1 VGDQGCETTRDVTS
15 AELGGKTV
23 NRLTYLL
30 WLLLGLA
37 LVGCSGQTHPH
48 SHPALPAST
57 SPPALYDNLGTYR
70 QAITTSSPQAQAYFD
85 QGLRLLYAFNRVE
98 AHRAFREAARLD
110 PGCAMCYWGI
120 AMTAGSNYNSPT
132 DGERERVAWEAIQ
145 RARALAGRV
154 TDRERA
160 TIEALATRHSP
171 DPKAD
176 RAPLDRAYAD
186 AMRDVTRRFPSDL
199 DAATLYAD
207 ALMNLRPWNLWTQDG
222 KPQPDTE
229 EILRTLER
237 VLAANRNHPGAN
249 HLYIHA
255 VEASPTPQLG
265 IPAADRLGGLIPG
278 AAHIVHMPSHIY
290 FRVGRYADAYAVNVR
305 AVQVDREYF
314 QKGEASPIYRM
325 LYSPHNIDFIWMA
338 ASMEGR
344 SAETIRAA
352 RELAAEAP
360 VEMVR
365 ESPDMENFLA
375 APLFALARFG
385 RWEELLREKAPPEDL
400 YYVRGSWTYA
410 RGLAL
415 AATGKTEQARRE
427 LAELRAIAERV
438 PPDRILASFFKTAD
452 MLRLAADVLAGEIA
466 ARSGDTGAAVKHL
479 TEAIRVQDG
488 QWFTEPPPWYYPV
501 RQSLGAVLLQAGR
514 AAQAEAVYRED
525 LRRNPENGWSLFGL
539 AQSLR
544 VQGKTWEAADAE
556 ARFRKAWPRADVTL
570 TASRF

>member
-1 VGDQGCETTRDVTS
+1 
-15 AELGGKTV
+15 
-23 NRLTYLL
+23 
-30 WLLLGLA
+30 
-37 LVGCSGQTHPH
+37 
-48 SHPALPAST
+48 LPASAAA
-57 SPPALYDNLGTYR
+57 PPLYDNLGSYR
-70 QAITTSSPQAQAYFD
+70 QPITTPSQQAQAYFD
-85 QGLRLLYAFNRVE
+85 QGLRLLYAFNHVE

-110 PGCAMCYWGI
+110 PECAMCYWGV
-120 AMTAGSNYNSPT
+120 AMSAGSNYNSPT
-132 DGERERVAWEAIQ
+132 DRERERVAWEAIQ
-145 RARALAGRV
+145 RARALAYRA

-160 TIEALATRHSP
+160 TIEALAKRHSP

-176 RAPLDRAYAD
+176 RTPLDRAYAD
-186 AMRDVTRRFPSDL
+186 AMREVTQRFPADL

-207 ALMNLRPWNLWTQDG
+207 ALMNLRPWDLWTQDG
-222 KPQPDTE
+222 KPQPETE

-255 VEASPTPQLG
+255 VEASPTPQRG
-265 IPAADRLGGLIPG
+265 IPAADRLGGLMPG

-290 FRVGRYADAYAVNVR
+290 LRVGRYADAHAVNVR
-305 AVQVDREYF
+305 ALQADREYF
-314 QKGEASPIYRM
+314 KKGEVSPVYRM
-325 LYSPHNIDFIWMA
+325 LYYPHNIDFIWIA

-365 ESPDMENFLA
+365 RSPDMENFLA

-385 RWEELLREKAPPEDL
+385 RWEELLMEQAPPEDL
-400 YYVRGSWTYA
+400 PYVSGSWHYA

-438 PPDRILASFFKTAD
+438 SPERIVASFFKTAD

-466 ARSGDTGAAVKHL
+466 ARSGDPDTAVKHL

-488 QWFTEPPPWYYPV
+488 HWFTEPPPWYYPV
-501 RQSLGAVLLQAGR
+501 RQSLGAVLLQAHR
-514 AAQAEAVYRED
+514 AAEAEAVYRED

-544 VQGKTWEAADAE
+544 VQGNTREAAGTE
-556 ARFRKAWPRADVTL
+556 ARFRKAWTRADVTL
-570 TASRF
+570 TTSRF

>member
-1 VGDQGCETTRDVTS
+1 
-15 AELGGKTV
+15 
-23 NRLTYLL
+23 
-30 WLLLGLA
+30 LLGLA

-85 QGLRLLYAFNRVE
+85 QGLRLLYAFNHVE

-145 RARALAGRV
+145 RARGLAGRV

-514 AAQAEAVYRED
+514 AAEAEAVYRED

-544 VQGKTWEAADAE
+544 VQGKTWEAAAAE

>member
-1 VGDQGCETTRDVTS
+1 M
-15 AELGGKTV
+15 
-23 NRLTYLL
+23 NRLTYPLRFFMV
-30 WLLLGLA
+30 LA
-37 LVGCSGQTHPH
+37 LVGCSAQTHPH

-57 SPPALYDNLGTYR
+57 SPPPIYDNLGTYR
-70 QAITTSSPQAQAYFD
+70 QAITTSSPQTQAYFD
-85 QGLRLLYAFNRVE
+85 QGLRLLYGFNHVE

-110 PGCAMCYWGI
+110 PECAMCYWGI

-145 RARALAGRV
+145 KARVLADRV

-160 TIEALATRHSP
+160 TIEALAKRHSP
-171 DPKAD
+171 DSKAD

-186 AMRDVTRRFPSDL
+186 AMREVTRRFPSDL

-222 KPQPDTE
+222 KPQPETE

-255 VEASPTPQLG
+255 VEASSTPELG
-265 IPAADRLGGLIPG
+265 IPAADRLGGLMPG
-278 AAHIVHMPSHIY
+278 VAHIVHMPSHVY
-290 FRVGRYADAYAVNVR
+290 LRVGRYADAYAVNVR

-314 QKGEASPIYRM
+314 RRGEVSPIYRM
-325 LYSPHNIDFIWMA
+325 LYSPHNIDFIWIA

-344 SAETIRAA
+344 SAETVRAA
-352 RELAAEAP
+352 RELAVEAP

-400 YYVRGSWTYA
+400 YYVRGSWYYA

-438 PPDRILASFFKTAD
+438 PPERIVASFFKTAD

-479 TEAIRVQDG
+479 TEAVRVQDG

-501 RQSLGAVLLQAGR
+501 RQSLGAVFLQAGR
-514 AAQAEAVYRED
+514 AAEAEAIYRED

-544 VQGKTWEAADAE
+544 VQGKTWEAAAAE

-570 TASRF
+570 TTSRF